1 MEITIK
7 ADQSNTSP
15 NDPFA
20 AVGSIVLRT
29 DLFRLGNLD
38 AAAESEVTTNGQ
50 RYVIT
55 DVEVKPQSQSD
66 AMVTLEVVPASA
78 DPFEET
84 REERQPE
91 W

>member
-1 MEITIK
+1 MEITIR
-7 ADQSNTSP
+7 ADQANTNP

-20 AVGSIVLRT
+20 GLGSIVLRT
-29 DLFRLGNLD
+29 DLLRLGNLD
-38 AAAESEVTTNGQ
+38 AAAESEVTINGQ

-55 DVEVKPQSQSD
+55 DVQVKPRSQSD
-66 AMVTLEVVPASA
+66 AVVTLEVVPASA